1 MAREYSGTCITAVDT
16 PYLQASK
23 SLSEVAFAGDE
34 WIQSIQAIN
43 GLMDLAP
50 AFDTDTLYVDD
61 WTKVSME
68 EMNFGQEQHMFCQP
82 LEVEALPVRNWCM
95 IYSAKAANA
104 GDANSLGYQVQVVV
118 LKGRAAELI
127 NGIVTDL
134 QEGFDEYFW

>member
-23 SLSEVAFAGDE
+23 KKLAKGDE